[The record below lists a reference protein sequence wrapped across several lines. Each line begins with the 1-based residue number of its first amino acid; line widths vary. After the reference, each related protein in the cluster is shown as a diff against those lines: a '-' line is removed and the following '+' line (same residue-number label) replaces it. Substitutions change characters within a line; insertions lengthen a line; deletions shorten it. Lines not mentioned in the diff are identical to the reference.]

1 MTTDL
6 NQRLADILGQR
17 PARISPLSGGC
28 VGEVYRVDFAN
39 GRSLVAKVDG
49 SSGAALDKEGW
60 MLHYLATKSALPVP
74 DILHSSPDMLLMS
87 LLPGRSSFDARSEA
101 HAAALL
107 AELHAVTAPAYG
119 LETDTLIGGLH
130 QPNPWTESWIE
141 FFRQQRLLFMART
154 AYDAGRLPAH
164 ILARVE
170 TLAGKLE
177 RWLEEPSAPALIHG
191 DIWSGNVLAQSGRI
205 TGFLDPAIYYADS
218 EMELAFIT
226 LFHTFGDAFFR
237 RYDELHGIRPGFW
250 ETRRDLYN
258 LYPLLVHVRLFGG
271 GYVSSVQR
279 ILSQLGV

>member
-28 VGEVYRVDFAN
+28 VGEVYRVDLAN

-60 MLHYLATKSALPVP
+60 MLHYMATKNALPIP

-119 LETDTLIGGLH
+119 LDTDTLIGGLH

-237 RYDELHGIRPGFW
+237 CYDELHGIRPGFW

-279 ILSQLGV
+279 ILSQFGV

>member
-28 VGEVYRVDFAN
+28 VGEVYRVDLAN

-74 DILHSSPDMLLMS
+74 DILHSSPDLLLMS

-191 DIWSGNVLAQSGRI
+191 DIWSGNVLAQSGRV

>member
-28 VGEVYRVDFAN
+28 VGEVYRVDLAN

-107 AELHAVTAPAYG
+107 AELHAVSAPAYG
-119 LETDTLIGGLH
+119 LDTDTLIGGLH

-237 RYDELHGIRPGFW
+237 FYDELHGIRPGFW

-279 ILSQLGV
+279 ILSQFGV

>member
-28 VGEVYRVDFAN
+28 VGEVYRVDLAN

-74 DILHSSPDMLLMS
+74 DILHSSPDLLLMS

-191 DIWSGNVLAQSGRI
+191 DIWSGNALAQSGRI

>member
-6 NQRLADILGQR
+6 NQRLADILGQH

-28 VGEVYRVDFAN
+28 VGEVYRVDLAN

-107 AELHAVTAPAYG
+107 AELHAVSAPAYG
-119 LETDTLIGGLH
+119 LDTDTLIGGLH

-191 DIWSGNVLAQSGRI
+191 DIWSGNVLAQSGRV

-279 ILSQLGV
+279 ILSQFGV

>member
-28 VGEVYRVDFAN
+28 VGEVYRVDLAN

-107 AELHAVTAPAYG
+107 AELHAVSAPAYG
-119 LETDTLIGGLH
+119 LDTDTLIGGLH

-191 DIWSGNVLAQSGRI
+191 DIWSGNVLAQSGRV

-237 RYDELHGIRPGFW
+237 FYDELHGIRPGFW

-279 ILSQLGV
+279 ILSQFGV